1 MKRSLPL
8 IIFLCMAAPVFSQAD
23 STKAPYQRFTG
34 FPPVKLLLPDSTTYF
49 TKNDLPKKSPVM
61 LMVFNPA
68 CHHCQHET
76 EDIIRNID
84 QFKDIQIVMATSMPF
99 DSMMAFRK
107 NYKLDQYKNITMGQD
122 VNYFLFT
129 YYMIS
134 NLPFLAF
141 YDKKKEFISKF
152 DGGLPIDRVLEIFK
166 NKED

>member
-1 MKRSLPL
+1 MKRLIPL
-8 IIFLCMAAPVFSQAD
+8 VIFLCFAAPVFSQAD
-23 STKAPYQRFTG
+23 SIKAPYQRFTG
-34 FPPVKLLLPDSTTYF
+34 FPPVKLLLPDSVTYF

-76 EDIIRNID
+76 EEIIKNID
-84 QFKDIQIVMATSMPF
+84 EFKNIRIVMATSMPF

-107 NYKLDQYKNITMGQD
+107 NYKLDQYKNIIMGQD
-122 VNYFLFT
+122 INYFLFT

-152 DGGLPIDRVLEIFK
+152 DGGLPIERVIEIFK
-166 NKED
+166 KQED